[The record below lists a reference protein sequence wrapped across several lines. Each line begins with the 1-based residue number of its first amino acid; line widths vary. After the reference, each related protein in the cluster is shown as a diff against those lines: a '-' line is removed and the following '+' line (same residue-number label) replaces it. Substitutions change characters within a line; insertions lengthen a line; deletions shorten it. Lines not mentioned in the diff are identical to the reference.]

1 MIDVLL
7 SALAENGAWMLAL
20 LTFMSCLALPVPASL
35 AMLAAGAFSASGDMN
50 IIQVMFA
57 AYVGAVLGD
66 QTGYALGRAFGS
78 SLLRAALTPARA
90 RVLGKARH
98 FIAKWGGI
106 GVFLSRWLASP
117 LGPYVNFLAFT
128 GGVSWPRFSFWG
140 AIGEAIWVVGYV
152 GLGWAFATSFLQ
164 VADLASTLSG
174 LIAALA
180 DLLIAGLWLKQAA
193 KRRLPRH
200 L

>member
-1 MIDVLL
+1 MTDALL
-7 SALAENGAWMLAL
+7 SVLAENGAWMLAL

-35 AMLAAGAFSASGDMN
+35 AMLAAGAFSASGDMS
-50 IIQVMFA
+50 IIQVIFA
-57 AYVGAVLGD
+57 AYVGAILGD

-78 SLLRAALTPARA
+78 PLLRAALTPARA

-117 LGPYVNFLAFT
+117 LGPYVNFLAFA
-128 GGVSWPRFSFWG
+128 GGVSWLRFSFWG

-180 DLLIAGLWLKQAA
+180 ALLIAGLWLKQAS

>member
-7 SALAENGAWMLAL
+7 SALAENGAWMVAL

-106 GVFLSRWLASP
+106 GVFLT
-117 LGPYVNFLAFT
+117 LGLQALLGLTLISLLLQAGFHGPVLAF
-128 GGVSWPRFSFWG
+128 G
-140 AIGEAIWVVGYV
+140 A
-152 GLGWAFATSFLQ
+152 
-164 VADLASTLSG
+164 
-174 LIAALA
+174 
-180 DLLIAGLWLKQAA
+180 
-193 KRRLPRH
+193 P
-200 L
+200 